1 MMLNHLK
8 IGSNFDCL
16 LIDKIKEIN
25 EKHTGSIIDE
35 VYGSRRESAKLTARP
50 EFRLPDIDRK
60 AFFEYVGRLK
70 KTGIAF
76 NYTLNTSYLGSKE
89 EIQKNERGILEYI
102 NFLSCSGVDTI
113 TVTLPL
119 MAEYI
124 RSIDKK
130 IGIEISTIAHLDS
143 VTQVAIWK
151 DKYGI
156 SKICGN
162 LYKNREIKF
171 LKSLSNYCNNN
182 GITLTVMVNEFCG
195 NGLGRGSG
203 ATNCIYRDHC
213 YSLHSIGY
221 GKDDNIYRGYPMRMC
236 IESRSKASDWLKMQ
250 FIRPEDL
257 RLYNTIGINHFKI
270 TGRTGSLNYILKV
283 TEAYADEYFDGNL
296 LELWKHL
303 ETIDTKKDDNTYVP
317 THYIDNK
324 KLKTFVNFW
333 FENEQ
338 HICANEECGVTCT
351 YCDRF
356 YDKYI
361 LGKSNELPQK

>member
-1 MMLNHLK
+1 MLNHLK
-8 IGSNFDCL
+8 IGCNFDCR
-16 LIDKIKEIN
+16 LIDGIKEIN
-25 EKHTGSIIDE
+25 EIHTGSIIDE
-35 VYGSRRESAKLTARP
+35 VYGSRRESARLTARP

-60 AFFEYVGRLK
+60 AFSEYVVQLK
-70 KTGIAF
+70 KAGISF
-76 NYTLNTSYLGSKE
+76 NYTLNTSHLGSKA
-89 EIQKNERGILEYI
+89 EIQKNESSILEYI
-102 NFLSCSGVDTI
+102 NFLSCSGVDII

-124 RSIDKK
+124 RLIDKK
-130 IGIEISTIAHLDS
+130 IGIEISTIAHLDA

-151 DKYGI
+151 DKYNI
-156 SKICGN
+156 SKVCGN

-182 GITLTVMVNEFCG
+182 GIALTVMVNEFCG
-195 NGLGRGSG
+195 NGLEKGSG
-203 ATNCIYRDHC
+203 VTNCIYRDHC

-221 GKDDNIYRGYPMRMC
+221 GTGESVYRGYPMSMC
-236 IESRSKASDWLKMQ
+236 IQSRSKATDWLKTQ

-270 TGRTGSLNYILKV
+270 TGRTGTTNYILKV
-283 TEAYADEYFDGNL
+283 AEAYANEYFDGNL
-296 LELWKHL
+296 LDLWKHL
-303 ETIDTKKDDNTYVP
+303 ETIGSKTDESSYVP
-317 THYIDNK
+317 AHHIANK
-324 KLKTFVNFW
+324 KLETFINFW

-361 LGKSNELPQK
+361 LDKNTKCPLR